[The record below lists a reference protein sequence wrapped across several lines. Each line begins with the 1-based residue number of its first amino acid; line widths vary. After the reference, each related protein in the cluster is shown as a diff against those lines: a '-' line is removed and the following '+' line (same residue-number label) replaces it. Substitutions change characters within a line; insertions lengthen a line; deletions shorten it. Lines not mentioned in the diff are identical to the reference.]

1 MKGGFVRM
9 SEVYEKEYLERA
21 DDYEN
26 VESNNYLASRYAQ
39 MSVSACSAGGLILP
53 VVEPE
58 F

>member
-1 MKGGFVRM
+1 M

-26 VESNNYLASRYAQ
+26 VESNNYLASRYTQ